1 MFFWQFVADTRS
13 TVLGWAPPCS
23 DVSKQ
28 LLLSHFPFSCFA
40 ENHHHHAKMDGTLSI
55 NPCARS
61 CHSVPPDTSFSPPH
75 PTPGSGRLTVI
86 DRINTSCLRLP
97 TVASE
102 ETGRRISLFQGTICS
117 IPGPGMLQTIAK
129 SSSLVG
135 GHLVSLWQ
143 FNLWGLIVF
152 SCNLVSVE
160 GQPGSPECSQGIR

>member
-1 MFFWQFVADTRS
+1 MKCFFWQFVADTRS

-86 DRINTSCLRLP
+86 DRINTSCLRLL
-97 TVASE
+97 TVRPVKRQAGGLACFREQSVPSQDPE
-102 ETGRRISLFQGTICS
+102 CYKLLLNPVLSLEVTLFLCGSLISG
-117 IPGPGMLQTIAK
+117 
-129 SSSLVG
+129 
-135 GHLVSLWQ
+135 VSLS
-143 FNLWGLIVF
+143 FPVT
-152 SCNLVSVE
+152 
-160 GQPGSPECSQGIR
+160 